1 MNLSNNKNKYMMGI
15 DEAGRGS
22 LIGPMIVAGVV
33 IEEDAF
39 EKLRASGVR
48 DSKQLSP
55 ERREKLIEVI
65 RRVASWIGIVEVTPR
80 EIDEFNLNT
89 ITLNAMCWLLK
100 NAISDYG
107 SSLEVVYIDN
117 VSGIKEYMVLRK
129 LSLLEKDAEKPLR
142 KPKIVIEPKAD
153 RKYLPVAAASI
164 VAKVIRDKILF
175 SYKEK
180 YGLEGSG
187 YPSDTKTTSWLFKNI
202 KEVPPDIVRWKWKT
216 VRNLGL
222 GKESGIGDLTKYL
235 VKRERG

>member
-1 MNLSNNKNKYMMGI
+1 MNAPNRNKKYVMGI

-22 LIGPMIVAGVV
+22 LIGPMIVGGVV
-33 IEEDAF
+33 IEEDAL
-39 EKLRASGVR
+39 EKLKASGVK

-55 ERREKLIEVI
+55 ERREKLIGVI

-80 EIDEFNLNT
+80 EIDKTNLNT

-100 NAISDYG
+100 NAISDHE

-129 LSLLEKDAEKPLR
+129 LSFLEKDAEKPLR

-164 VAKVIRDKILF
+164 VAKVIRDKILL

-202 KEVPPDIVRWKWKT
+202 KEIPTDIVRWKWKT
-216 VRNLGL
+216 VRNLGP
-222 GKESGIGDLTKYL
+222 GKESGISDLRKYL
-235 VKRERG
+235 VKPKRG

>member
-1 MNLSNNKNKYMMGI
+1 MNMPHKNNKYIMGI

-33 IEEDAF
+33 IEENAL

-55 ERREKLIEVI
+55 ERREKLIGVI
-65 RRVASWIGIVEVTPR
+65 RRGASWIGIVEVTPR
-80 EIDEFNLNT
+80 EIDETNLNT

-100 NAISDYG
+100 NAINDHESD
-107 SSLEVVYIDN
+107 LEVVYIDN

-129 LSLLEKDAEKPLR
+129 LGSLEKNLGR
-142 KPKIVIEPKAD
+142 SLHKPKIVIEPKAD

-164 VAKVIRDKILF
+164 VAKVIRDKILL

-187 YPSDTKTTSWLFKNI
+187 YPSDTRTTSWLFKNI

-216 VRNLGL
+216 VRNLDPR
-222 GKESGIGDLTKYL
+222 KERGISDLRKYL
-235 VKRERG
+235 VKSERG